1 MKLKISWL
9 YNMQFIQKYL
19 SAETRIIQKLVICNA
34 LQINWV
40 VLIDIRSLAQQGL
53 DF

>member
-1 MKLKISWL
+1 
-9 YNMQFIQKYL
+9 MQFIQKYL

-40 VLIDIRSLAQQGL
+40 VLIDIRSLTQQGL